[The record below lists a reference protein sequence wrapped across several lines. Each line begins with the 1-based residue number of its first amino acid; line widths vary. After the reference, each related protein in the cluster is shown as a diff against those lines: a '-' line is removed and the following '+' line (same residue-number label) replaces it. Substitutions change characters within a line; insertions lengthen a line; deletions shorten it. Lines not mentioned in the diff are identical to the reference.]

1 MQMFRY
7 KFIKFARLE
16 NVYTNKI
23 LYQITQYIRICSQ
36 QFIIIIIADGAFEDA
51 SMTNRNMVQD

>member
-1 MQMFRY
+1 MQIFRY

-16 NVYTNKI
+16 NLYTNKT

-36 QFIIIIIADGAFEDA
+36 QLMIIAACVSEDV
-51 SMTNRNMVQD
+51 SMTSRNMVQD